1 MSNHRLTVVR
11 VGPITLFFYA
21 LVMLP
26 FWMIKY
32 SIIAL
37 VLFYTGVFY
46 LLRAIAIESKKAWQ
60 GDLGEAVRR
69 RWRRRQANKRA
80 GQYDS
85 QQVRHF

>member
-37 VLFYTGVFY
+37 VLCVAAGADV
-46 LLRAIAIESKKAWQ
+46 
-60 GDLGEAVRR
+60 
-69 RWRRRQANKRA
+69 KRTS
-80 GQYDS
+80 GRDS
-85 QQVRHF
+85 TTASRFDTSDVAR